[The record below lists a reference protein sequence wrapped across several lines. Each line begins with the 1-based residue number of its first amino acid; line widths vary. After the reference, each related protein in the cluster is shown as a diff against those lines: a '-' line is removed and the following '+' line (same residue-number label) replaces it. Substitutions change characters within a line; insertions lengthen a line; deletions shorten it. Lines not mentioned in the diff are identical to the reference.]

1 MTIPGLF
8 DEIPLTISIHTPLAG
23 SDDDLNVIRE
33 RCKISIHT
41 PLAGSD
47 AIRKIVSKMQVISIH
62 TPLAGS
68 DNDGAPQNRADSI
81 SIHTPLA
88 GSDTMVKSAIMI
100 SMIFQSTLPSRGVT
114 AIPHSIMQIFTH
126 VHGGIAQIISFL
138 HSPSFLQTS
147 STRKFP
153 VRTHWQYPVH
163 LWFALHRISG
173 SSTLISRFTP

>member
-114 AIPHSIMQIFTH
+114 ATAHKHPFRPRCISIHTPLAGSDSNTSQYHANIHTCSWRYCTNYIFSSLT
-126 VHGGIAQIISFL
+126 VL
-138 HSPSFLQTS
+138 SPNLFNT
-147 STRKFP
+147 
-153 VRTHWQYPVH
+153 
-163 LWFALHRISG
+163 
-173 SSTLISRFTP
+173 

>member
-1 MTIPGLF
+1 MCRRVYRYQC
-8 DEIPLTISIHTPLAG
+8 ISIHTPLAG
-23 SDDDLNVIRE
+23 SDQSSGRSIIAYSTFQSTLPSRGVTSNGNFTYGKTV
-33 RCKISIHT
+33 ISIHT

-47 AIRKIVSKMQVISIH
+47 ARGK
-62 TPLAGS
+62 
-68 DNDGAPQNRADSI
+68 NDCDAQDQ
-81 SIHTPLA
+81 
-88 GSDTMVKSAIMI
+88 
-100 SMIFQSTLPSRGVT
+100 FQSTLPSRGVT

-126 VHGGIAQIISFL
+126 GHGGIAQIISFL
-138 HSPSFLQTS
+138 HPPSFLQTS